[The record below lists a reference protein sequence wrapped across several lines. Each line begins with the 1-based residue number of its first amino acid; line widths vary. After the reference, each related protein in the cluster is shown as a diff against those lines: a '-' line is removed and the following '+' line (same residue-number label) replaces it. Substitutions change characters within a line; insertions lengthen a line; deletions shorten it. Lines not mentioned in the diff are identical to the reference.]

1 MRLLKSSVF
10 AGVLAACAFSTAA
23 EADPANTLGAPP
35 PLTAFSKLPDI
46 DKVALSPDG
55 KRIALIKGLGAQR
68 LLLDIDLE
76 KNDFKALKVGDV
88 KVRSLFW
95 GDETHIILISS
106 QSVYLRD
113 FVGGKDEYY
122 SGQILDLPRNKT
134 FALFDHTEG
143 FYPIVMGD
151 YNRIKVKDAYRV
163 TASNV
168 KIQDEGLRSLYSFD
182 LNTGRGRQMDEVPYH
197 VQNWIVRPDGEIMA
211 RAEYDRDTK
220 VWTLRYR
227 QNGKWRAIYSE
238 KQLLDAPSLVGRGRD
253 DESVLVYINAGE
265 KAGNYYEVFPDGRF
279 SEPLDTKGSNV
290 GTFYHPATRKLA
302 GFINYTPDGPAY
314 TFFAADLA
322 NLPRL
327 IEKGMP
333 DYTYRTLEDV
343 SDDGKKIIVY
353 GEGPGDPGSYYF
365 IDYTT
370 KSFKIV
376 GQTRPE
382 VPAEWVAEKRRITY
396 KAADG
401 LEING
406 YLTLPPGREAKNLP
420 LIVLPHGGP
429 EFYDDISYDWMSQ
442 AIASRGY
449 AVLQPNFRGSSGY
462 GEAFTEKGYG
472 EWGRKMQTDLSDG
485 VRYLAKEG
493 TIDAKRVCIVGA
505 SYGGYAAMAGA
516 TLDPGVY
523 RCASGIAP
531 VTNLKKMIAYE
542 EESVGYDKQARKVL
556 YWKRFLGDESR
567 WAEVSPDLKAANVT
581 IPIQLI
587 HGKDDTVVPIDQSYR
602 MRDALKKAGK
612 DVDLILLKEEDHWLS
627 REATRVQTMDAV
639 VSFIEK
645 HNPPYQ

>member
-1 MRLLKSSVF
+1 MRMLKNSVF

-23 EADPANTLGAPP
+23 EADPANTLGPPP

-55 KRIALIKGLGAQR
+55 KRIALIKGYGAQR

-76 KNDFKALKVGDV
+76 KDDFKALKVGDV
-88 KVRSLFW
+88 KIRSLFW
-95 GDETHIILISS
+95 GDETRIILISS

-122 SGQILDLPRNKT
+122 SGQILDLTRNKT
-134 FALFDHTEG
+134 FAMFDNMEG

-151 YNRIKVKDAYRV
+151 YNRIKIKDSYRV

-168 KIQDEGLRSLYSFD
+168 KIQGEGLRSLYNFD
-182 LNTGRGRQMDEVPYH
+182 LNTGRGREMEVVPHH

-211 RAEYDRDTK
+211 RAEYDRDTR

-227 QNGKWRAIYSE
+227 QNGKYRAIYSE

-290 GTFYHPATRKLA
+290 GTYYHPATGKLA
-302 GFINYTPDGPAY
+302 GFINYTPDGLAY
-314 TFFAADLA
+314 TFFAPDLA
-322 NLPRL
+322 SLPRL
-327 IEKGMP
+327 IEKAMP
-333 DYTYRTLEDV
+333 DYSYRRLVDV
-343 SDDGKKIIVY
+343 SDDGKKIIIY

-370 KSFKIV
+370 KSFKVV

-382 VPAEWVAEKRRITY
+382 VPAEWVAEKRKVTY

-429 EFYDDISYDWMSQ
+429 ESYDDISYDWMSQ

-493 TIDAKRVCIVGA
+493 TIDPKRVCIVGA

-542 EESVGYDKQARKVL
+542 EESVGYDKKARKVL
-556 YWKRFLGDESR
+556 YWKRFLGDENR

-627 REATRVQTMDAV
+627 REASRVQTMDAV

-645 HNPPYQ
+645 HNPPY